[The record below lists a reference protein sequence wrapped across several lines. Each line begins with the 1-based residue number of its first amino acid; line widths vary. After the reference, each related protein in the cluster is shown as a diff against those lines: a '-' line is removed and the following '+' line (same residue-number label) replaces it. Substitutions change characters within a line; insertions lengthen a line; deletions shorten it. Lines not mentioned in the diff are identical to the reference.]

1 MEKYLMQMVMGCI
14 GAVGF
19 AVLFYV
25 LSSIVIEIVTI
36 LSL

>member
-19 AVLFYV
+19 AVLFNV
-25 LSSIVIEIVTI
+25 SRDKL
-36 LSL
+36 L